1 MPGSSL
7 KDILWGGPR
16 KQTPSFVSPGA
27 GERITKPLRSICF
40 QPKHADNCSRITSFG
55 HSVKEFWELWEV
67 QTLH

>member
-7 KDILWGGPR
+7 KDIHWGGPR

-27 GERITKPLRSICF
+27 GERITKPLRNM
-40 QPKHADNCSRITSFG
+40 QPKHADNCSRITSSG
-55 HSVKEFWELWEV
+55 HFVKEFWELCEV